1 MDMSIEQSQYVS
13 KKRQTLV
20 EEVTLPQGVSAEL
33 KDGIMTITGPL
44 GKVSEDFSKIPVE
57 LKVEAGKVQIST
69 VGARRKNQSVIKTAG
84 SIIKNAIHG
93 VTKGYEYR
101 LKVIFAHFPMAVKV
115 QGKQVL
121 IENFYGERSPRVA
134 DIVGDCKVEV
144 QGEDI
149 KVTGPSIK
157 DVGQTAAN
165 IEQATTVK
173 RKDQRVFLDGVYVYE
188 RIRR

>member
-1 MDMSIEQSQYVS
+1 MSIEQSQYVS

-20 EEVTLPQGVSAEL
+20 EEVTLPQGVSAEF

-115 QGKQVL
+115 Q
-121 IENFYGERSPRVA
+121 
-134 DIVGDCKVEV
+134 V